1 MIVRSLKECIIES
14 LLDSEDEVFD
24 GAKESVISII
34 KEFLNDNYDIRG
46 SYTVNETKGRFIVD
60 IKGSAEVT
68 NKNITSL
75 TNEFFEFGVVSE
87 DFNCCKCKKLKS
99 LKGAPKEVGNDFIC
113 PKCNSL
119 KTLEGAP
126 EKIGRDFACPF
137 CDSLKTLEGAP
148 KEVGKGFYCNYCES
162 LTSLKGAPKK
172 IGEGFYCDYCESLTS
187 LKGAPKEVGGKF
199 DCSRC
204 ATQFTEEDVKKYTTV
219 SGTILV

>member
-75 TNEFFEFGVVSE
+75 TNEFFEFGEVSE

-113 PKCNSL
+113 PKCN
-119 KTLEGAP
+119 
-126 EKIGRDFACPF
+126 
-137 CDSLKTLEGAP
+137 SLKTLEGAP

-187 LKGAPKEVGGKF
+187 LKGAPEKVGGKF
-199 DCSRC
+199 DCSNC

-219 SGTILV
+219 AGAILV